1 MSQTAETDI
10 HEAHYDPD
18 CSPEQ
23 VMQVL
28 SALDR
33 WSGRTARH
41 VMHQRGNDRHNY
53 RTSVIIEPSGPAE
66 AGAAATRKIFH
77 VPTRNVSKAGLGFV
91 APPVFMPRV
100 ISDRTL
106 LVRTELMFRV
116 GTQVKVKLGSADGKM
131 PTLSG
136 VIMRLRPIH
145 FGFFDVGVR
154 FVAREP

>member
-1 MSQTAETDI
+1 MSHPVETGI
-10 HEAHYDPD
+10 AEAHYDPD
-18 CSPEQ
+18 CTPEQ
-23 VMQVL
+23 IVQVL

-41 VMHQRGNDRHNY
+41 VMHQRKSDRHNY
-53 RTSVIIEPSGPAE
+53 RTSVIIEAGEEQP
-66 AGAAATRKIFH
+66 GAAASRKIFH

-100 ISDRTL
+100 LSDRTL

-136 VIMRLRPIH
+136 VVMRLRPIH
-145 FGFFDVGVR
+145 FGFFDVGIR
-154 FVAREP
+154 FVARES